1 MTAYEMRISDCS
13 ADLCSSVLVEIAD
26 DNGEKVVEIVRQPAG
41 DLADRFHLL
50 RLDELLLE
58 RLVVGDIG
66 IDGAD
71 RRDVSG
77 GVANGELRAQDVSGI
92 PVFTG
97 EGQVEEL
104 ARARSHDAA
113 GGLVRRRPAL
123 ARKGK
128 GVDGPADEGPGLDVE
143 NGGGS

>member
-26 DNGEKVVEIVRQPAG
+26 DDGEKVVEIVRQPAG
-41 DLADRFHLL
+41 ELADRFHLL

-77 GVANGELRAQDVSGI
+77 GVANGELRAEDGSAEGSG
-92 PVFTG
+92 G
-97 EGQVEEL
+97 EEW
-104 ARARSHDAA
+104 
-113 GGLVRRRPAL
+113 GGACR
-123 ARKGK
+123 
-128 GVDGPADEGPGLDVE
+128 
-143 NGGGS
+143 GGWGR